1 MAHSAVNRWQIT
13 EADPLMIGYAE
24 SAADYVCSFGYRVD
38 NQMSIFSAISIAS
51 SISTQRRRTV
61 LSILE

>member
-1 MAHSAVNRWQIT
+1 
-13 EADPLMIGYAE
+13 MIGYAE